1 MSFLTGGGF
10 GWTGTC
16 GSIIA
21 CSAVVNMV
29 TPMDDAKKIICE
41 MFAWYE
47 QTPFPSD
54 IANQKAHNKQFPVDK
69 YKSSDILVQ
78 TVAESPLCHVSVTR
92 WCKAAGY
99 ASKSPE
105 RSERCARLTSDI
117 VAYTATK
124 LNSYFANAYKTEYSM
139 SASAQGCTS
148 CHESGKPFETGGWTR
163 GKMQCNTCHDQEQ
176 DHAMK

>member
-21 CSAVVNMV
+21 SSAVVNMV
-29 TPMDDAKKIICE
+29 TPMDDAKKIIGE
-41 MFAWYE
+41 IYAWYE

-54 IANQKAHNKQFPVDK
+54 MANQLAHNRQFQVKK

-78 TVAESPLCHVSVTR
+78 TVANSPLCHISVTR
-92 WCKAAGY
+92 WCKASGY
-99 ASKSPE
+99 ASKSPQ
-105 RSERCARLTSDI
+105 RSERCARLTSDV
-117 VAYTATK
+117 VAFTATK
-124 LNSYFANAYKTEYSM
+124 LNSYFAQTYKSEYAM
-139 SASAQGCTS
+139 SASAQECTQ

-163 GKMQCNTCHDQEQ
+163 GKMQCDTCHDVEP
-176 DHAMK
+176 DHFVK